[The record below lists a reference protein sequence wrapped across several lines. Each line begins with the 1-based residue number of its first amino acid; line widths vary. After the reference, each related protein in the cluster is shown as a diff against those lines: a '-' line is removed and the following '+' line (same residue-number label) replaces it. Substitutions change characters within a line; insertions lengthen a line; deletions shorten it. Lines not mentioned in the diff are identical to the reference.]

1 MRHGIH
7 IILVVE
13 DNRRG
18 CSTNNGVSLAL
29 PMTAAMLYPE
39 IKPQASGSELSEM
52 VSNLLRWY
60 STVRDMEIPGCYAQH
75 RPARPTPPHRLVRAS
90 SRPVDADVDAGAC
103 AQVRRCGTGPGAPRT
118 PATYRPTCSIS
129 LSVTM
134 VDRTATSHCAC
145 HARGAGSVGASVA
158 MVAAR
163 HRMRKAMPWDVCG
176 R

>member
-1 MRHGIH
+1 VRHGIH

-90 SRPVDADVDAGAC
+90 SRAWMRMWM
-103 AQVRRCGTGPGAPRT
+103 QVHRCGTGIGAPRT